1 MEGRHGQRARTVR
14 RLVDVRGD
22 RCVALHLV
30 FGRGMRCGVRVR
42 RDERDLITLAKDLAG
57 RNTISIQTPE
67 VSFGKGIGRS
77 LVRDVLAA

>member
-14 RLVDVRGD
+14 RLVDVRGN

-30 FGRGMRCGVRVR
+30 FAQGMRCDVRVH
-42 RDERDLITLAKDLAG
+42 RDERDPITLAKELAG
-57 RNTISIQTPE
+57 RDKTSIQTPE
-67 VSFGKGIGRS
+67 AIFGKGIGRS